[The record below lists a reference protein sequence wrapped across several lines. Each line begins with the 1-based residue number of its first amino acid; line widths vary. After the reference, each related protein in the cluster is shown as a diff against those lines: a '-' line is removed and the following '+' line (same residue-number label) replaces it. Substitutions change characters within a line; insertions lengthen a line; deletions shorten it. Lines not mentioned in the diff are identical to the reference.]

1 MREISL
7 LIASELHESPCGK
20 KNPDGYSCNSDAIS
34 RNNSL
39 PIDKVCDLQFVKF
52 VKFVFSKIPSRL
64 YRLAVSS
71 FTDIK
76 SL

>member
-7 LIASELHESPCGK
+7 LIAPELHESPCGK

-39 PIDKVCDLQFVKF
+39 PIYKVCDLQF

-64 YRLAVSS
+64 YRLAVSN

-76 SL
+76 SY